1 MYIDASTTPGGST
14 VKHQLRALYDRLRFG
29 FAGRFGGAFGWYYW
43 HFHTPRP
50 GSLGDL
56 LSTFSR
62 ITAPPL
68 TVVQVGANDGLKWDP
83 LHKFI
88 RRDRWQGV
96 LLEPQ
101 PGVFREWLQPL
112 HARNR
117 RITTVNAALGPADG
131 EMPLYQIGFS
141 TARWATGLA
150 SFQREQLERVIESDH
165 VRRQAAKEGVAIP
178 TEPARRIREER
189 VEVISTD
196 TLFERYGLRRIDLLF
211 VDTEGFDFE
220 IVKLF
225 DVAARQPRLVVY
237 ENAHLSPDDRTA
249 CVAMLESAGYRV
261 ADLGPNS
268 FALARDVDPAPFA
281 RFFTAG

>member
-1 MYIDASTTPGGST
+1 M
-14 VKHQLRALYDRLRFG
+14 KHQLRAFYDCLRFG
-29 FAGRFGGAFGWYYW
+29 IAGRFGGAFGWFYR

-62 ITAPPL
+62 MTPPPL

-117 RITTVNAALGPADG
+117 RIATVNAALGPDDG
-131 EMPLYQIGFS
+131 EMQLYQIGFS
-141 TARWATGLA
+141 NARWATGLA

-165 VRRQAAKEGVAIP
+165 VGRQAAKEGVAIP
-178 TEPARRIREER
+178 HEPERRIRVER

-196 TLFERYGLRRIDLLF
+196 TLVARHGLGRIDLLF

-225 DVAARQPRLVVY
+225 GVAARQPRLVVY
-237 ENAHLSPDDRTA
+237 ENAHLSADDRAA

-261 ADLGPNS
+261 GDLGPNS
-268 FALARDVDPAPFA
+268 FALAADVDAAPFT
-281 RFFTAG
+281 RFFEGAAG